1 MRPTAPRPTHVRV
14 IIAPLAGYLKL
25 EGCAS
30 DAFEGTVF
38 SVEDAK
44 AIYAFMQKKGKELN
58 RDLKVW
64 VAEKGAKIPEVKFN
78 WRDNSP
84 YMALVTEART
94 PGRSTKVIL

>member
-1 MRPTAPRPTHVRV
+1 
-14 IIAPLAGYLKL
+14 LAGYLKL

-30 DAFEGTVF
+30 DAEGTVF

-44 AIYAFMQKKGKELN
+44 AIYAFMQKKGKELK
-58 RDLKVW
+58 RDLKIW

-78 WRDNSP
+78 RYDNSP

-94 PGRSTKVIL
+94 PGSSTKVIL

>member
-14 IIAPLAGYLKL
+14 IIAPKAGYLKL

-30 DAFEGTVF
+30 DAEGTVF

-44 AIYAFMQKKGKELN
+44 AIYAFMQKNGKELK
-58 RDLKVW
+58 RELKIW

-78 WRDNSP
+78 RYDNSP

-94 PGRSTKVIL
+94 PGSSTKVIL